1 MIVEEDKL
9 ENGDFRKSSFC
20 TWKECLAVAIGR
32 NQVTVKDTKT
42 GSTLLFTKDEW
53 RSFIAGVKANE
64 FNV

>member
-1 MIVEEDKL
+1 MGIKKDKL

-20 TWKECLAVAIGR
+20 TWKECLAVAIDR
-32 NQVTVKDTKT
+32 DSVTVKDTKT
-42 GSTLLFTKDEW
+42 DSTLLFTKDEW